1 MKTVFWRLAAAC
13 FALIAVLIV
22 SAPYVTA
29 ADMTLTSCQT
39 IQDETKLANTYGW
52 VEVKELT
59 GDVLAGF
66 LSKYNAEPPVTDM
79 KADSIHLFLKEG
91 VAQVGVVFLL
101 DGCVVKREFIG
112 PDMIV
117 KFLGAPL

>member
-1 MKTVFWRLAAAC
+1 MKASW
-13 FALIAVLIV
+13 LIALACAVLVNLSSGI
-22 SAPYVTA
+22 APHATA

-52 VEVKELT
+52 VDVKEIT

-66 LSKYNAEPPVTDM
+66 LSKYNAEPPTTDT
-79 KADSIHLFLKEG
+79 KADSIHFFKKDG
-91 VAQVGVVFLL
+91 VEQIGVVFIL
-101 DGCVVKREFIG
+101 DGCVFRREFIG
-112 PDMIV
+112 PDMIA